1 MRIADRLWINA
12 ETTTFSAL
20 AQQPYKQ
27 KVLRRKNAKTRK
39 FTKKIFL
46 TGGRFFRKLF
56 VFYKSFVGTQ
66 IVFIFHKLLGG
77 TQIVSNFTSRLQA
90 HNCFNF
96 SKLFSDTQLLL
107 FTSCMFSSNYSN
119 FTSRLQVQ
127 IIASIFQNLL
137 VAQLP

>member
-27 KVLRRKNAKTRK
+27 KVLRRKNAKTMK

-56 VFYKSFVGTQ
+56 VGTQ
-66 IVFIFHKLLGG
+66 IVFNFHKLFGN

-96 SKLFSDTQLLL
+96 CKLFSDTQLLL
-107 FTSCMFSSNYSN
+107 FTSCLFSSNCSN
-119 FTSRLQVQ
+119 FTSRLPVQ
-127 IIASIFQNLL
+127 IIASIFQKLL

>member
-56 VFYKSFVGTQ
+56 VFYKLFVGTQ
-66 IVFIFHKLLGG
+66 IVFNFHKLFGD

-96 SKLFSDTQLLL
+96 
-107 FTSCMFSSNYSN
+107 
-119 FTSRLQVQ
+119 LQIVK
-127 IIASIFQNLL
+127 
-137 VAQLP
+137 

>member
-56 VFYKSFVGTQ
+56 VFYKLFV
-66 IVFIFHKLLGG
+66 G

-96 SKLFSDTQLLL
+96 CKLFSDTQLLL
-107 FTSCMFSSNYSN
+107 FTSCLFSSNCSN
-119 FTSRLQVQ
+119 FTSRLPVHNCFNFCKLFSDTQ
-127 IIASIFQNLL
+127 FL
-137 VAQLP
+137 